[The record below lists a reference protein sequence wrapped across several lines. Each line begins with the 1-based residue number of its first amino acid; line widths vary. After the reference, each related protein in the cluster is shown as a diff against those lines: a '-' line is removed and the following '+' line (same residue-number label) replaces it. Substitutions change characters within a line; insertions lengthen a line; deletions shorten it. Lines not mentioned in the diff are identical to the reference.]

1 MRPKKEYI
9 AVSRHWWDRM
19 GGSSYF
25 SAQVFDIRMTL
36 VKVIP
41 FQYGDNSH
49 AEDTIVSSMIESLYP
64 ITIGDQTFPRHKVS
78 GDDKRMMRRMIY
90 FDRNDTT
97 KRDCVAFGKAIVD
110 GEEE

>member
-9 AVSRHWWDRM
+9 AVIRRWWDKQN
-19 GGSSYF
+19 GNSYF

-36 VKVIP
+36 VKVLE
-41 FQYGDNSH
+41 FQHGSD
-49 AEDTIVSSMIESLYP
+49 AEHIIASWVQAMNP
-64 ITIGDQTFPRHKVS
+64 IHEHLHYVTLK
-78 GDDKRMMRRMIY
+78 IY

-110 GEEE
+110 GEDE